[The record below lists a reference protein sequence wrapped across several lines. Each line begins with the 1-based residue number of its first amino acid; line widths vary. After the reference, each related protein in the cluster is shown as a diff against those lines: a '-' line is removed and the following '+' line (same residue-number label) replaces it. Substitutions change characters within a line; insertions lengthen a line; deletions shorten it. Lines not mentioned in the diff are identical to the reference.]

1 MTPALKT
8 LTVLAALLALAG
20 AGPAGAELTLSAF
33 DLNSRRASDIR
44 KNMRENW
51 PPVPRL
57 PEEERWARRA
67 PRAAR
72 VESSVTVVLEEG
84 EGRADIVFPRAW
96 GRGSGADHRISL
108 FIKLEG
114 EKTPVLSWAT
124 VFCSNGRYVGYKGA
138 SLELPSGASGEF
150 LIKDEVLALGPLK
163 VRLLRTHP
171 WLAEA
176 AQLGELCARRPPESL
191 KGYGVKDLP
200 AEAAGLAFKYDR
212 GRNALSVTWK

>member
-1 MTPALKT
+1 MKPALKT

-20 AGPAGAELTLSAF
+20 AGPARAELTLPAF
-33 DLNSRRASDIR
+33 DLNSKRASDIR
-44 KNMRENW
+44 SSMRENW

-67 PRAAR
+67 RGAAR
-72 VESSVTVVLEEG
+72 VESSVTVVMEEG

-96 GRGSGADHRISL
+96 GRGSGADHRVSL

-138 SLELPSGASGEF
+138 SLELPNGESADF

-191 KGYGVKDLP
+191 RGYSVKDLP

-212 GRNALSVTWK
+212 AKNALSVTWK